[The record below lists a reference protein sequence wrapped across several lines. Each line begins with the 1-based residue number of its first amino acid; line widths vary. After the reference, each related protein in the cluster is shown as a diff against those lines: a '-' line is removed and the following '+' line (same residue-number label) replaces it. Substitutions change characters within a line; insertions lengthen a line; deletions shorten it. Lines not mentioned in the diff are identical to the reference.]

1 MHYKGRV
8 TDAEMR
14 GWVPRLQV
22 HVMKFRNPSRRTV
35 GRLTLV
41 SALAAALSAC
51 GGGGGGGSNVII
63 NPPPTTTPTV
73 PAPVVGTVNPVLAVA
88 YDVTNVAAARA
99 AGYTGAGVTIGVVDS
114 GVTRNNP
121 ALYPRVIANLN
132 YISSSND
139 LSVDDK
145 VGHGT
150 AVSLS
155 MAGLPWGNWPGGVA
169 TGSNIVSARII
180 QDERPTDDGSG
191 QGNEVSGALGLAS
204 IHDDL
209 IARGSRIMNNSWGGL
224 YWTNLNATAPI
235 ASEYRRFIINNDGI
249 VVFATGNESRA
260 TPTDMSSLPSK
271 PGPDGSMPAAD
282 LERGWLAVAAL
293 ASGKVA
299 GTDTYMTKEQ
309 VLADPS
315 LASYSNAC
323 GVAMRYCLVAPGD
336 VVVPG
341 KDDPYNAPQYWRYS
355 GTSLAAPQV
364 SGAAALVWQAFPW
377 FSNDQVRQTILGTA
391 RDLGA
396 PGIDAVFGNGLL
408 DVGKAVKGPS
418 RLDFGTF
425 TANNSVTATFAND
438 LSGAGGLTKNGTGV
452 LNLTGTNTYTGL
464 TQINAGSLSLHNNG
478 VGGSLVNTSTLN
490 LLGAGGHR
498 VGGDYSQTS
507 NAMLSYLIGA
517 PLMVEGR
524 ATLAG
529 TLNVAGKVTGYTSKS
544 QETVVNAKGGLTGQ
558 FGALTQSPGVF
569 LQGSLSYDPNN
580 AFLNITSLSVSA
592 TAQALGFTPAAV
604 AGGDRVQGTFDGM
617 DGGTVPG
624 SGFVSGGGAI
634 QRVSSNSAAEF
645 SLASLNGELLTSDLA
660 FVRMA
665 IDGSQ
670 RRLDR
675 RLDALTDTSAR
686 TGSWS
691 SRGGG
696 TLSAMSGMVL
706 NSNGWR
712 LGQDWRLGAKGLLGV
727 ALAEERGSAFS
738 TMRTDRSRSRNV
750 DASLYGLWSLP
761 GDWFLSG
768 TVGMGQLD
776 QTGNR
781 LVALGDYGFEVAN
794 GLTDRYRRS
803 SAQFGKRWQLSE
815 TSSYLTPYAGI
826 QQLSLTRGS
835 FAEQGA
841 LGFGLQAPG
850 SRMAA
855 THAMMGLRLSSLW
868 GANNDWSLFGYA
880 EHQRLLSSS
889 GVDRMASF
897 TGFDLAS
904 PIMGYSLA
912 SSAQV
917 LGGGLSHRGFSL
929 TFDGRREQG
938 TLYKQAAVSYRRG
951 F

>member
-1 MHYKGRV
+1 MNILLPSGRV
-8 TDAEMR
+8 
-14 GWVPRLQV
+14 
-22 HVMKFRNPSRRTV
+22 V
-35 GRLTLV
+35 GRLIPV
-41 SALAAALSAC
+41 SVLAAALSAC
-51 GGGGGGGSNVII
+51 GGGGGGGGNVVI
-63 NPPPTTTPTV
+63 NPPPTTTPSV
-73 PAPVVGTVNPVLAVA
+73 PAPVVGTVSPNLAVA

-99 AGYTGAGVTIGVVDS
+99 AGFTGAGVTIGVVDS

-132 YISSSND
+132 YVSSSND

-191 QGNEVSGALGLAS
+191 QGNEVNGALGLAS

-209 IARGSRIMNNSWGGL
+209 IARGARIMNNSWGGL

-235 ASEYRRFIINNDGI
+235 ASEYRRFIINNDGL
-249 VVFATGNESRA
+249 VVFATGNESRS

-282 LERGWLAVAAL
+282 LERGWIAVAAL
-293 ASGKVA
+293 ASGKIA
-299 GTDTYMTKEQ
+299 GTDTYMTKDE
-309 VLADPS
+309 VLANPS

-377 FSNDQVRQTILGTA
+377 FNNDQVRQTILGTA

-418 RLDFGTF
+418 RLDFGAF
-425 TANNSVTATFAND
+425 TANNSTTATFAND
-438 LSGAGGLTKNGTGV
+438 LSGAGSLIKNGAGV
-452 LNLTGTNTYTGL
+452 LNLTGKNTYTGI
-464 TQINAGSLSLHNNG
+464 TQINAGSLALHNNG
-478 VGGSLVNTSTLN
+478 VGGSLYNTATLN
-490 LLGAGGHR
+490 LIGAGGHT

-507 NAMLSYLIGA
+507 NATLSYLVGA
-517 PLMVEGR
+517 PLMVEGS

-529 TLNVAGKVTGYTSKS
+529 TLNVAGKVTGYINKA
-544 QETVVNAKGGLTGQ
+544 QETVVNARGGLNGQ

-569 LQGSLSYDPNN
+569 LQGSLSYDANN

-604 AGGDRVQGTFDGM
+604 SAAERVQGGFDGI

-634 QRVSSNSAAEF
+634 QRVSTYSAAEF

-675 RLDALTDTSAR
+675 RLDALTDPSAR

-691 SRGGG
+691 SQGGG
-696 TLSAMSGMVL
+696 TMSATSGMGL

-712 LGQDWRLGAKGLLGV
+712 FGQDWRFAGGNALMGV

-738 TMRTDRSRSRNV
+738 TLRSDRSRSRNV

-761 GDWFLSG
+761 GDWFVSG
-768 TVGMGQLD
+768 VMGMGQLD
-776 QTGNR
+776 QSGNR

-803 SAQFGKRWQLSE
+803 SVQFGRRWQLGDS
-815 TSSYLTPYAGI
+815 SSYLTPYAGM
-826 QQLSLTRGS
+826 QQLSLTRGG

-850 SRMAA
+850 SRLGAS
-855 THAMMGLRLSSLW
+855 HGLIGLRLSSRW

-880 EHQRLLSSS
+880 EHQRLLSSV

-912 SSAQV
+912 PSAQV
-917 LGGGLSHRGFSL
+917 LRGGLSHRGFSL
-929 TFDGRREQG
+929 SFDGRREQG
-938 TLYKQAAVSYRRG
+938 TLYKQASVAYRRG